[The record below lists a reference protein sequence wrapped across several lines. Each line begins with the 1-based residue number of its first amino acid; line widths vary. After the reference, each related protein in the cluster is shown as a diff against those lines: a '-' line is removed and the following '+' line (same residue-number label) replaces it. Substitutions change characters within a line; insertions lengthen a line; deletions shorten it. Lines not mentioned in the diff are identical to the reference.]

1 MFDSVP
7 QFRTVFRD
15 PTHDMLA
22 LNVKDAR
29 IREGL
34 RITQAVISSFKEIL
48 GKKNIN
54 FLVVM
59 IHNKPYA
66 YSRMVRNLD
75 PDFEPAFF
83 ELVNMEQHV
92 TRLFVE
98 YFDDNAISYIDA
110 HPFMQSRFSQG
121 IPPYTM
127 SDDHHP
133 NSAGYEAIA
142 QSASAALINF

>member
-1 MFDSVP
+1 
-7 QFRTVFRD
+7 
-15 PTHDMLA
+15 MLA
-22 LNVKDAR
+22 LNVQDAR

-34 RITQAVISSFKEIL
+34 RITQAVISSFKESL

-66 YSRMVRNLD
+66 YSKMVRNLD

-98 YFDDNAISYIDA
+98 YFDDNAIAIACIDA
-110 HPFMQSRFSQG
+110 HPFVQSRFSQG